1 LEILIAFAV
10 LAVALVVPV
19 MFGARLVGA
28 RNTGFGSALLAV
40 VILAA
45 LSAVIEGF
53 VANDLVAIVAMAA
66 IGAMVL
72 AGILGTTFLRGLAI
86 SVIATIIQ
94 VGVILLLAVV
104 LAGSIP
110 PVS

>member
-1 LEILIAFAV
+1 MEILIVFAV

-28 RNTGFGSALLAV
+28 KKTGFGSALLAV
-40 VILAA
+40 VVLAA
-45 LSAVIEGF
+45 LSAVIDGF
-53 VANDLVAIVAMAA
+53 VTNDLVAIVAMAA

-94 VGVILLLAVV
+94 LGVVVLLAVV
-104 LAGSIP
+104 LA
-110 PVS
+110 

>member
-1 LEILIAFAV
+1 MFAV

-40 VILAA
+40 VILAV
-45 LSAVIEGF
+45 LSAVIDGVVTNELIAF
-53 VANDLVAIVAMAA
+53 VAMAA

-72 AGILGTTFLRGLAI
+72 AGVLGTTILRGLAI

-94 VGVILLLAVV
+94 VGVVLLLAVA
-104 LAGSIP
+104 LAGSVP
-110 PVS
+110 LVS

>member
-1 LEILIAFAV
+1 
-10 LAVALVVPV
+10 
-19 MFGARLVGA
+19 
-28 RNTGFGSALLAV
+28 
-40 VILAA
+40 
-45 LSAVIEGF
+45 
-53 VANDLVAIVAMAA
+53 MAA

-94 VGVILLLAVV
+94 VGVVLLLAVV
-104 LAGSIP
+104 LAGSSP

>member
-1 LEILIAFAV
+1 LEILILFAA

-28 RNTGFGSALLAV
+28 RNTGFGSALIAV
-40 VILAA
+40 VILAVV
-45 LSAVIEGF
+45 SAVIEGF
-53 VANDLVAIVAMAA
+53 VANDLLAIVAMAA

-94 VGVILLLAVV
+94 VGVILLFAV
-104 LAGSIP
+104 LFAGSAP
-110 PVS
+110 LVS

>member
-1 LEILIAFAV
+1 MEILIVFAV

-19 MFGARLVGA
+19 MFGARIVGA
-28 RNTGFGSALLAV
+28 RNTGFGSALFAV

-45 LSAVIEGF
+45 LSAVIDGF

-94 VGVILLLAVV
+94 VGLILLLAVLV
-104 LAGSIP
+104 AGSSP
-110 PVS
+110 PIS

>member
-1 LEILIAFAV
+1 MEILIVFAV

-45 LSAVIEGF
+45 LSAVIDGF
-53 VANDLVAIVAMAA
+53 VANDLVAIIAMAA

-94 VGVILLLAVV
+94 VGMILLLAVV
-104 LAGSIP
+104 LAESIP

>member
-1 LEILIAFAV
+1 MEILIVFAV

-40 VILAA
+40 VILAV
-45 LSAVIEGF
+45 LSAVIDGF

-110 PVS
+110 SVS

>member
-1 LEILIAFAV
+1 MEILIAFAV

>member
-1 LEILIAFAV
+1 LEILIVFAV

-28 RNTGFGSALLAV
+28 RKTGFGSALLAV

-45 LSAVIEGF
+45 LSAVIDGF

>member
-1 LEILIAFAV
+1 MEILIVIAV

-45 LSAVIEGF
+45 LSAVIDGF
-53 VANDLVAIVAMAA
+53 VANDLVAIVALAA

-110 PVS
+110 SLS

>member
-1 LEILIAFAV
+1 MEILIVFAV

-28 RNTGFGSALLAV
+28 RKTGFGSALLAV

-45 LSAVIEGF
+45 LSAVIDGF

>member
-1 LEILIAFAV
+1 MEILIVLAV

-45 LSAVIEGF
+45 LSAVIDGF

-104 LAGSIP
+104 LAGSIA

>member
-1 LEILIAFAV
+1 MEILIVFAV

-28 RNTGFGSALLAV
+28 RKTGFGSALFAV

-45 LSAVIEGF
+45 LSAVIDGF

-94 VGVILLLAVV
+94 MGVILLLALVV
-104 LAGSIP
+104 AGSIP
-110 PVS
+110 LVS